1 MVENEVVIMMSV
13 VGSLGGELDPLPYDE
28 VYSYWSPYFTTT
40 YFLNDPPVNFSTTP
54 NGVVID
60 LETMKVLGKGNSS
73 ELTVEQMVTLV
84 QQAAAD

>member
-13 VGSLGGELDPLPYDE
+13 VGALGGDWDPLPLDE
-28 VYSYWSPYFTTT
+28 VVSYWSPYFTTT

-54 NGVVID
+54 SQVIID

-73 ELTVEQMVTLV
+73 EISVEQMATLV

>member
-1 MVENEVVIMMSV
+1 MEENEVVVMMSV

-28 VYSYWSPYFTTT
+28 VYSYWSPYFTAT

-60 LETMKVLGKGNSS
+60 LETMVVLGKGNSS
-73 ELTVEQMVTLV
+73 ELTIEQMVTLV
-84 QQAAAD
+84 EQAAAD